1 MTTIKLKN
9 GSGAPAA
16 SDLVQGEP
24 ALDLTNKRL
33 YTENGSGT
41 VIEVGTNPTSLTTG
55 TFTSTGID
63 DNATSTAI
71 TIDADGDVGIGT
83 TSPASV
89 VTSSS
94 TCLHIDGGAAQSAS
108 TLFRT
113 ANAQWEIG
121 SWENVSAN
129 FGIFNNV
136 AGSFALSIDTAGN
149 VGIGT
154 TSPNAKLDIDGNSE
168 MLSLT
173 YASDGGSALM
183 AWKNSAGTT
192 LWDMGGGVVASQN
205 EFVIRN
211 SGTSRFHI
219 NSGGAVGI
227 GRTPDENLTV
237 ADSGST
243 DRAGFRIS
251 GATSTLI
258 LGNRNSGAGTSEI
271 QFDRGYSALKFS
283 TGTTGS
289 LSERMRINSSG
300 DLLIGKSESGFNAAG
315 HVMFGVGTSYHI
327 RDGGTVAYFK
337 RLTSDGEILQFYKDS
352 TQVGTI
358 STNAN
363 SLPSDRNFKKNIQDL
378 QLGLNFVSSLNPV
391 TYNYKI
397 DDDDAPIMTG
407 LIAQDVETALE
418 AAGVEANSMTLL
430 QHNPVEDEKE
440 SDYQMDY
447 LKLVPVLI
455 NAVKELSAQVDELK
469 AEVAALQGA

>member
-1 MTTIKLKN
+1 MATTIKLKN

-24 ALDLTNKRL
+24 AFDLTNKRL
-33 YTENGSGT
+33 YTENASGT

-136 AGSFALSIDTAGN
+136 AGSFALSIDT
-149 VGIGT
+149 VG
-154 TSPNAKLDIDGNSE
+154 
-168 MLSLT
+168 
-173 YASDGGSALM
+173 
-183 AWKNSAGTT
+183 
-192 LWDMGGGVVASQN
+192 
-205 EFVIRN
+205 R
-211 SGTSRFHI
+211 
-219 NSGGAVGI
+219 VGI

-271 QFDRGYSALKFS
+271 QYDRSYSALKFS

-418 AAGVEANSMTLL
+418 AEGVKNNSMTLL
-430 QHNPVEDEKE
+430 QHKPVEDEKE
-440 SDYQMDY
+440 SNYQMDY

-469 AEVAALQGA
+469 AEVAALKGA